1 MPEPDNDNADQRAA
15 ILETAGTREAAKV
28 EMAGLRDAATLEAG
42 GIRDAA
48 TLQAGG
54 ERDAQVLQAAGVRE
68 ETVLMTAGQRA
79 TSLLWE
85 NTQAKIAL
93 IVVAAALLACLTI
106 ILSVVYL
113 VFIGKLDSVAIA
125 VLTLVLGVMSM
136 RCFSWSVSTSAGQT
150 ILRQAEWAHGRRMRG
165 EL

>member
-1 MPEPDNDNADQRAA
+1 MPELNDNADQRAA
-15 ILETAGTREAAKV
+15 VLDSAGVRDAAVLETAG
-28 EMAGLRDAATLEAG
+28 L
-42 GIRDAA
+42 
-48 TLQAGG
+48 
-54 ERDAQVLQAAGVRE
+54 RDAQVLQAAGVRE

-113 VFIGKLDSVAIA
+113 VFVGKLDSVAIA
-125 VLTLVLGVMSM
+125 VLTLVLGVMSNAL
-136 RCFSWSVSTSAGQT
+136 FLVVGFYF
-150 ILRQAEWAHGRRMRG
+150 GRTNHTKVGGVGARTEDER
-165 EL
+165 